1 MAFGGCG
8 PVAGGLGAGLGPG
21 LALGTSACCCS
32 GAAFLAPGLSNA
44 DISGPSL
51 GSGARS
57 LAPRGL
63 RPVGIGPCPGRTGPS
78 AVAPGSVTMALGGGG
93 AFAASPLHGAAIAGG
108 ARPIGT
114 MSPIAAA
121 HASDTDTIRGI
132 GDMSHLPWLD
142 VAIDVRSSLM

>member
-1 MAFGGCG
+1 MDPAW
-8 PVAGGLGAGLGPG
+8 VAVHGRWHRE
-21 LALGTSACCCS
+21 ACV
-32 GAAFLAPGLSNA
+32 
-44 DISGPSL
+44 
-51 GSGARS
+51 RS
-57 LAPRGL
+57 VSDR
-63 RPVGIGPCPGRTGPS
+63 VQVVPS

-132 GDMSHLPWLD
+132 GDMSHLPGLD